1 MINTAIIGIGN
12 QKGGV
17 GKTTVTVQLAC
28 ALAEIG
34 RKVLIV
40 DLDVNAGSTK
50 HFGIKP
56 EAFLGTFEV
65 LADREDPFNIIIT
78 RDDNFRKD
86 DGINN
91 IPENVHIIP
100 GSRKLEKLEER
111 IRESKSKFDRSPLYD
126 CIKNP
131 LATLRGHYDYIFL
144 DTPPSA
150 PLPIVAAYD
159 SSDGFLLVAMPEG
172 LAIQGL
178 REALHDIEEVRK
190 FGNPSLKLVGIALTG
205 VENRTRLSRELVS
218 YVASTFSEHHLK
230 PVIPR
235 ATIIPTAQTQEKT
248 IFQVDPNH
256 VVSLAFRELA
266 KNFENNVEKFL
277 GIKHERLEDVIL
289 PASDEDEVING
300 QPF

>member
-111 IRESKSKFDRSPLYD
+111 IRESKSKFDRSP
-126 CIKNP
+126 
-131 LATLRGHYDYIFL
+131 FM
-144 DTPPSA
+144 
-150 PLPIVAAYD
+150 IV
-159 SSDGFLLVAMPEG
+159 
-172 LAIQGL
+172 
-178 REALHDIEEVRK
+178 
-190 FGNPSLKLVGIALTG
+190 LKI
-205 VENRTRLSRELVS
+205 
-218 YVASTFSEHHLK
+218 H
-230 PVIPR
+230 
-235 ATIIPTAQTQEKT
+235 
-248 IFQVDPNH
+248 
-256 VVSLAFRELA
+256 
-266 KNFENNVEKFL
+266 
-277 GIKHERLEDVIL
+277 
-289 PASDEDEVING
+289 
-300 QPF
+300 